1 MRAREPGQGRILEP
15 LNLTMYFLPPSF
27 PVCGKDHVRM
37 KRIRRQM
44 GEGTRKALAWV
55 LLAGSAAVR
64 KRQRLMR
71 AAPEI
76 VWN

>member
-1 MRAREPGQGRILEP
+1 
-15 LNLTMYFLPPSF
+15 
-27 PVCGKDHVRM
+27 M

-64 KRQRLMR
+64 KRQRFMR

-76 VWN
+76 VWK